1 MARQDAPEV
10 YKQVRKDYPE
20 VIEALDA
27 LGKAARKAGPLDAK
41 TIQLVQLAAAA
52 AIGSPGSVRSH
63 ARRAL
68 DAGARRAEVRHAVLA
83 TVNVIG
89 FPNVVAAL
97 AALDGLSR
105 KAGK

>member
-20 VIEALDA
+20 VIKALDG
-27 LGKAARKAGPLDAK
+27 LGKAVRKAGPLDEKA
-41 TIQLVQLAAAA
+41 IQLVQLAAAA
-52 AIGSPGSVRSH
+52 AIGSAGSVRSH

-97 AALDGLSR
+97 AALDELSR
-105 KAGK
+105 KGGK